1 LQIGVNIREARTSAG
16 LSQDEV
22 AKKLGVKRTTYANWE
37 GNIEPTISVLK
48 QIAKIFDKNYIEL
61 IEGEGEL
68 SKLLMVKDNSTKK
81 TIMKSDIPDS
91 QVMEPNRLLDAIE
104 SLSKNNDKLINQ
116 HDKII
121 NANTVIA
128 ETNRMLADQLIKERA
143 TASDVVY
150 TQKETVATVKVL
162 REHVFDLEAQLTKK
176 SVQEIQQAFY
186 NKVKEVKD
194 LV

>member
-1 LQIGVNIREARTSAG
+1 
-16 LSQDEV
+16 
-22 AKKLGVKRTTYANWE
+22 
-37 GNIEPTISVLK
+37 
-48 QIAKIFDKNYIEL
+48 
-61 IEGEGEL
+61 
-68 SKLLMVKDNSTKK
+68 MVKDNSTKK